1 MTDYTK
7 IWCVYITYKMDLTIQ
22 QYRAYLN
29 DEASSDKC
37 LVTKLC
43 DKGVYNMSPY
53 LLKVRSPQIGISL
66 HNID

>member
-1 MTDYTK
+1 
-7 IWCVYITYKMDLTIQ
+7 MDLTIQ

-43 DKGVYNMSPY
+43 DKGVYNMSHY